1 MNTEISWLFAFLT
14 AKEDST
20 VSALIAQ
27 GLIEVTDAGINSAVL
42 QCTVE
47 KSSVKNLGMF
57 ILSGLQL
64 TVHCASYF
72 AGIRAGYLQC
82 PAFFSRLC
90 PLPESAGQS
99 VLRAV

>member
-27 GLIEVTDAGINSAVL
+27 GLVEVTDAGLNSVAS

-47 KSSVKNLGMF
+47 KSSVKNLGIY

-64 TVHCASYF
+64 TVPCVSYF

-82 PAFFSRLC
+82 PAVFSRLC
-90 PLPESAGQS
+90 PLPESSGQS